1 MTDIRLAVNDNWIDV
16 GEHLAWLTADHHAG
30 AMVNFIGQVRQQNL
44 DDEVTGLVLEHY
56 PAMTEKS
63 LMALIEQASE
73 RWPLLRVSVFH
84 RVGALIPGDPIVFV
98 GVSSAHRDAAFEGAR
113 FLMDK
118 LKTQAPFWKKETTKQ
133 GDRWLDA
140 RACDSDAS
148 ASWD

>member
-1 MTDIRLAVNDNWIDV
+1 MRLAVNEHWIDV
-16 GEHLAWLTADHHAG
+16 AEHLSWLSADHNAG
-30 AMVNFIGQVRQQNL
+30 AVVNFIGQVRQQNL
-44 DDEVTGLVLEHY
+44 NEEVTGLVLEHY

-63 LMALIEQASE
+63 LTGLIEQAAA
-73 RWPLLRVSVFH
+73 RWPLLRISVFH
-84 RVGALIPGDPIVFV
+84 RVGALVPGDPIVFV

-118 LKTQAPFWKKETTKQ
+118 LKTQAPFWKKETTKD

-140 RACDSDAS
+140 RACDTDAA